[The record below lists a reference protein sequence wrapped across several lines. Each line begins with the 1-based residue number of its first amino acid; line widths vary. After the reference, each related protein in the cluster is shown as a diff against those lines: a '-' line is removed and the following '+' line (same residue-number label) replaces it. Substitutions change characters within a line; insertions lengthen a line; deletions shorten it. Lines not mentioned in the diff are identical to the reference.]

1 MRSILSMLTLVPC
14 LLSVSAISTAQT
26 DLQAPNSK
34 DAMIASL
41 EPADILVVF
50 AHPDDET
57 FATGSFT
64 KLSANGKRIQLIY
77 ATSGDAGGDRTGQG
91 LSGDALGKHREN
103 EMTQAAQV
111 LNVSTEPLF
120 LRYPDGFVRDNW
132 DSILTD
138 VEAIMQQT
146 QPDIVVTFGPDGY
159 YGHRDHL
166 AISQIAERAFDQLG
180 IASHLLHVAI
190 PSSVNDLIVQAGGGS
205 RYKPVAEKYITYMVN
220 VRGQIEQRIAAMEAH
235 SSQFDEQT
243 IGLMRLLGTVSGM
256 EGFVEVRNLGESG
269 TLSTMFAEGDE
280 ED

>member
-1 MRSILSMLTLVPC
+1 MRSILIVLILVPC
-14 LLSVSAISTAQT
+14 LLSVSANSIAQT
-26 DLQAPNSK
+26 ELQAPDSK
-34 DAMIASL
+34 DAMIESL

-64 KLSANGKRIQLIY
+64 KLSANGKRIQLVY

-103 EMTQAAQV
+103 EMMQAAQI

-132 DSILTD
+132 DSILAD
-138 VEAIMQQT
+138 VESIMHQT
-146 QPDIVVTFGPDGY
+146 QPEIVITFGPDGY

-180 IASHLLHVAI
+180 NASHLLHVAI
-190 PSSVNDLIVQAGGGS
+190 PSSVNDLIVQASGGS
-205 RYKPVAEKYITYMVN
+205 RYKPVADKYITYMVN
-220 VRGQIEQRIAAMEAH
+220 VRGQIEQRVAAMEAH
-235 SSQFDEQT
+235 ASQFDEQT
-243 IGLMRLLGTVSGM
+243 IGQMRILGAVSGK

-269 TLSTMFAEGDE
+269 TLSTMFTEGDE
-280 ED
+280 E